1 MPDEVQ
7 FLTLWMHTSSRK
19 TWLVLKRSA
28 PFPMAWVIYGCPY
41 AHANPLIP
49 SFIVPFVNHFRHK
62 RPSRSMFELRR
73 NVFCNCHYYRHDFP
87 RNINA
92 DFSLATIDLASIGP
106 ARAGFPSKCDAFIWV
121 NGYCARALCQLH
133 RWTVLTFHQNL
144 DCNFV
149 HLPTDPNA
157 YPASSHGRPFNTI
170 RQFCSAFNPG
180 PGCFCGPDLQVVCVA
195 GLGSEAVYQEWNF
208 AKSTAACY
216 GCRCSWGR
224 PVVQEMVRF
233 RLPSG
238 ERTETSK

>member
-1 MPDEVQ
+1 M
-7 FLTLWMHTSSRK
+7 S
-19 TWLVLKRSA
+19 
-28 PFPMAWVIYGCPY
+28 ICPCEFV
-41 AHANPLIP
+41 HSVFT
-49 SFIVPFVNHFRHK
+49 SFIVPFANHFRHK
-62 RPSRSMFELRR
+62 RPCRSMVELRS

-87 RNINA
+87 RSINA
-92 DFSLATIDLASIGP
+92 GFSLANVGP

-121 NGYCARALCQLH
+121 IGYCARALSQVH
-133 RWTVLTFHQNL
+133 RWIVLTFHQNL

-149 HLPTDPNA
+149 HLPTDPGA

-170 RQFCSAFNPG
+170 RQFCSAVNPG